1 MKKELCK
8 LNDNLAAVEKNVEQL
23 HGICE
28 NNKERVNELKVE
40 KDKTEDKIL
49 SLDKSME
56 TVKEK
61 VNEMD
66 GKHSDHE
73 TRLKEVENYIDEK
86 KSQEQMQERKK
97 KRMSGD
103 FSLEEFRQHVPIQT
117 IDRGRIDSGISMAGG
132 KTDDSLPQHT
142 EDGNDSGNASL
153 RSSRETSSSQIQENS
168 SSLDDS
174 KSETRFETKF

>member
-8 LNDNLAAVEKNVEQL
+8 LNDNLAAVEKNIEQL

-28 NNKERVNELKVE
+28 NNKEQVNQLKVE
-40 KDKTEDKIL
+40 KDKTENKIS
-49 SLDKSME
+49 SLDDSME

-66 GKHSDHE
+66 RKHSDHE
-73 TRLKEVENYIDEK
+73 VRLKEVENYIDEK

-97 KRMSGD
+97 KRISGD

-117 IDRGRIDSGISMAGG
+117 IDRDRIDSGISMASE
-132 KTDDSLPQHT
+132 KIDSLLQPI
-142 EDGNDSGNASL
+142 EDGDESGIASL
-153 RSSRETSSSQIQENS
+153 RSSRETSSQIQDDNS

-174 KSETRFETKF
+174 KSETRSETKF

>member
-8 LNDNLAAVEKNVEQL
+8 LNDNLAAVEKNIEQL
-23 HGICE
+23 YGICE
-28 NNKERVNELKVE
+28 NNKEQVNELKVE
-40 KDKTEDKIL
+40 KDKTDNKIS
-49 SLDKSME
+49 SLDDSME

-61 VNEMD
+61 VDEID
-66 GKHSDHE
+66 RKHSDHE
-73 TRLKEVENYIDEK
+73 IRLKEVENYIDGK

-97 KRMSGD
+97 KRMSGE

-117 IDRGRIDSGISMAGG
+117 IDRDRIDSGIGMASG
-132 KTDDSLPQHT
+132 KTDDSLLQPI
-142 EDGNDSGNASL
+142 EDGDESGIASL

-174 KSETRFETKF
+174 KSETRSETEF